1 MKIAVVGS
9 GISGLT
15 LAHYLGKKHQITLF
29 EKDNRVGGHTHTHSI
44 KINNKKINVDS
55 GFIVF
60 NKKTYPNFLK
70 LIKELDVPFQN
81 SSMSFSVQSKL
92 NGLEYNGN
100 NFNTLF
106 SQRKNIFNIRFWI
119 MIWEILKFNRLGK
132 KLLKTPASQIKNI
145 TIEEFLST
153 YNFSNYFMTNYL
165 LPMTS
170 AIWSSSFK
178 DVKKFSLLFF
188 LRFLNNHGMIN
199 INDRPQWLTIKNGS
213 KTYVDQIIK
222 KLNGSIILNANIQS
236 IFKNGKK
243 CIVQTKKKNYSFDH
257 VFFACHADQAL
268 KLIKKPTSIQKKILG
283 QFAYAKNSALL
294 HRDSSLMP
302 NNKRAWAAWNYHVDK
317 KLISDV
323 TVTYNMNILQSIK
336 TKSDLMVSLNID
348 NKINNKKI
356 LKKITYEHPTFN
368 LKTFAAQK
376 KQKLLCN
383 GYFAFAGAYWGNG
396 FHEDGVVSALN
407 AIKFSGVNN

>member
-1 MKIAVVGS
+1 
-9 GISGLT
+9 
-15 LAHYLGKKHQITLF
+15 
-29 EKDNRVGGHTHTHSI
+29 
-44 KINNKKINVDS
+44 
-55 GFIVF
+55 
-60 NKKTYPNFLK
+60 
-70 LIKELDVPFQN
+70 
-81 SSMSFSVQSKL
+81 
-92 NGLEYNGN
+92 
-100 NFNTLF
+100 
-106 SQRKNIFNIRFWI
+106 
-119 MIWEILKFNRLGK
+119 
-132 KLLKTPASQIKNI
+132 
-145 TIEEFLST
+145 
-153 YNFSNYFMTNYL
+153 
-165 LPMTS
+165 
-170 AIWSSSFK
+170 
-178 DVKKFSLLFF
+178 
-188 LRFLNNHGMIN
+188 MIN

-236 IFKNGKK
+236 IIKNGKK
-243 CIVQTKKKNYSFDH
+243 CIVQTKKNSYSFDH

-302 NNKRAWAAWNYHVDK
+302 NSKRAWAAWNYHVDK

-368 LKTFAAQK
+368 LNTFAAQK
-376 KQKLLCN
+376 KQKLLCD
-383 GYFAFAGAYWGNG
+383 GQFAFAGAYWGNG

>member
-29 EKDNRVGGHTHTHSI
+29 EKDNRVGGHTHTHSLTI
-44 KINNKKINVDS
+44 ENKKINVDS

-70 LIKELDVPFQN
+70 LINELNVPFQT

-100 NFNTLF
+100 NFDTLF
-106 SQRKNIFNIRFWI
+106 SQRKNIFNVRFWV

-145 TIEEFLST
+145 TIEEFLNT

-178 DVKKFSLLFF
+178 DVKEFSLLFF

-236 IFKNGKK
+236 IYQNGKK
-243 CIVQTKKKNYSFDH
+243 CVVQTKQNKYSFDH

-268 KLIKKPTSIQKKILG
+268 KLIKKPTPIQKKILG
-283 QFAYAKNSALL
+283 QFAYAKNSAVL
-294 HRDSSLMP
+294 HQDSSLMP
-302 NNKRAWAAWNYHVDK
+302 NSKRAWAAWNYHVDK

-323 TVTYNMNILQSIK
+323 TVSYNMNILQNIK
-336 TKSDLMVSLNID
+336 TKSNLLVSLNID
-348 NKINNKKI
+348 KKINNKKI

-368 LKTFAAQK
+368 LNTFSAQK
-376 KQKLLCN
+376 KQKLLCT
-383 GYFAFAGAYWGNG
+383 GHFAFAGAYWGNG

>member
-44 KINNKKINVDS
+44 KIDNKKINVDS

-70 LIKELDVPFQN
+70 LIKELDVPFQK

-106 SQRKNIFNIRFWI
+106 SQRKNIFNVRFWI

-236 IFKNGKK
+236 IIKNGKK

-294 HRDSSLMP
+294 HRDLSLMP
-302 NNKRAWAAWNYHVDK
+302 NNKRAWAAWNYHIDK
-317 KLISDV
+317 KLVSDV
-323 TVTYNMNILQSIK
+323 TVTYNMNILQNIK

-356 LKKITYEHPTFN
+356 LKK
-368 LKTFAAQK
+368 
-376 KQKLLCN
+376 
-383 GYFAFAGAYWGNG
+383 
-396 FHEDGVVSALN
+396 
-407 AIKFSGVNN
+407 

>member
-29 EKDNRVGGHTHTHSI
+29 EKDSRIGGHTHTHSLTI
-44 KINNKKINVDS
+44 DNKKINVDS

-70 LIKELDVPFQN
+70 LINELDVPFQT

-106 SQRKNIFNIRFWI
+106 SQRKNIFNVRFWV

-153 YNFSNYFMTNYL
+153 YKFSNYFMTNYL

-178 DVKKFSLLFF
+178 DVKKFSLLFL

-199 INDRPQWLTIKNGS
+199 INDRPQWLSIKNGS

-236 IFKNGKK
+236 IYQNGKK
-243 CIVQTKKKNYSFDH
+243 CVVQTKQNNYSFDH

-268 KLIKKPTSIQKKILG
+268 KLIKKPTPIQKKILG
-283 QFAYAKNSALL
+283 QFTYAKNSAVL

-302 NNKRAWAAWNYHVDK
+302 NSKRAWAAWNYHVDK

-323 TVTYNMNILQSIK
+323 TVSYNMNILQNIK

-348 NKINNKKI
+348 KKINNKKI

-368 LKTFAAQK
+368 LSTFAAQK
-376 KQKLLCN
+376 QQKLLCS
-383 GYFAFAGAYWGNG
+383 GHFAFAGAYWGNG